1 MVPTCLYY
9 SCITLTKGTWQYA
22 SIYSVMRANARCQ
35 ARDEEN
41 EDCDNDHDE
50 DGDAIM
56 SDPCNDT
63 EVISYRRLYL
73 LLDEASLTFNADPE
87 RGKHCASLCCS
98 LLNVK
103 KCNILKQH
111 RIIRRIHGWL
121 GAEIFVFTLK
131 PEVQVQRPG
140 QTNRSTDG
148 RTKLLALL
156 ARDNVAKVSFTK
168 FFLLIPLVRY

>member
-98 LLNVK
+98 LLNV
-103 KCNILKQH
+103 
-111 RIIRRIHGWL
+111 
-121 GAEIFVFTLK
+121 
-131 PEVQVQRPG
+131 
-140 QTNRSTDG
+140 
-148 RTKLLALL
+148 
-156 ARDNVAKVSFTK
+156 RDAISYNNTTPDYPADTR
-168 FFLLIPLVRY
+168 LVRGGNIRFHT